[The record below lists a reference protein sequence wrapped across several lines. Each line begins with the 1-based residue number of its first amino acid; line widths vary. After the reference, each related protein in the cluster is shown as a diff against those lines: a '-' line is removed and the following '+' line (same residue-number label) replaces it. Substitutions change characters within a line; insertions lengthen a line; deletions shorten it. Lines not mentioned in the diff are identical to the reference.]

1 MNCCRMYLKI
11 KIFNGDRMLVSENAG
26 YKLLCE
32 TRKLDVPNGSNYVRI
47 YTLYEW
53 SKDPSAE
60 QNKLELIL
68 TDSELEKFRQSLTT

>member
-1 MNCCRMYLKI
+1 MI
-11 KIFNGDRMLVSENAG
+11 VSDNAG

-47 YTLYEW
+47 YTVYDW
-53 SKDPSAE
+53 AKDPKAE

-68 TDSELEKFRQSLTT
+68 TDEELVEFRKALTI